1 MNANLNEILAAREH
15 RRDRQEEL
23 LRQFS
28 RPLICFTMNIPGPE
42 KNHFLVSYG
51 FALGDRLLREALP
64 AGKLLQDT
72 RRGTAAG
79 PEGFYAVDASPEE
92 LKAICVRLEEKTPG
106 GRVFDLDVLRPD
118 GSKVER
124 RELGLPERKCLL
136 CGEPAA
142 VCGRSRNHSLTRLQE
157 KTWQL
162 LADGIS
168 RDIGRM
174 AVQSLLCE
182 LYATPK
188 PGLVDQNNNGSHGDM
203 DFFTFLRS
211 AAALEDYFSRCAYI
225 GLEGGRPGEI
235 FARLREAGLEA
246 EKRMLRA
253 TGGINTH
260 KGAIFSLGILCGAA
274 GTLLPEQWQDP
285 GQVSRRCAALARGLV
300 RRDFEFLERPVTA
313 GERLFEQHGITGAR
327 GQAESGFSVA
337 WKTGLPVLEQGL
349 EEGRSFNDCLC
360 AALLHIL
367 VTTQDT
373 NLIKRSNLAVLGQI
387 QGAVSAMLAVR
398 PYPESTIL
406 EALDQTFIRRN
417 LSPGGSA
424 DLLAATCFFYF
435 LKRAGA
441 FGNFT
446 EADGVFPA

>member
-1 MNANLNEILAAREH
+1 MEATLEAILEAREQRWATQKH
-15 RRDRQEEL
+15 L
-23 LRQFS
+23 LRQFG

-42 KNHFLVSYG
+42 KCNFLVTHG
-51 FALGDRLLREALP
+51 FAMGDRLLLEALP
-64 AGKLLQDT
+64 RETVVHRLC
-72 RRGTAAG
+72 RETAAG
-79 PEGFYAVDASPEE
+79 PEGFYAVDLPAEE
-92 LKAICVRLEEKTPG
+92 LKKICVRLEENTPA

-124 RELGLPERKCLL
+124 EILGLPGRKCLL
-136 CGEPAA
+136 CDHPAA
-142 VCGRSRNHSLTRLQE
+142 ICGRSRAHSLDTLRE
-157 KTWQL
+157 KTWLL
-162 LADGIS
+162 LAEGIS
-168 RDIGRM
+168 RCVGRM

-188 PGLVDQNNNGSHGDM
+188 PGLVDQNNSGSHADM

-211 AAALEDYFSRCAYI
+211 AAALEDYFSRCACI

-235 FARLREAGLEA
+235 FARLRDAGLEA

-253 TGGINTH
+253 TGGVNTH

-274 GTLLPEQWQDP
+274 GTLLPEQWRDADLV
-285 GQVSRRCAALARGLV
+285 GSRCAALARGVV
-300 RRDFEFLERPVTA
+300 RRDFAFMEAPVTA
-313 GERLFEQHGITGAR
+313 GEQLFEKHGITGAR
-327 GQAESGFSVA
+327 GQAESGFAVA
-337 WKTGLPVLEQGL
+337 RKTGLPILEQGL
-349 EEGRSFNDCLC
+349 AEGRSLNDCLC
-360 AALLHIL
+360 AALMHIL

-398 PYPESTIL
+398 PYPDRQIL

-424 DLLAATCFFYF
+424 DLLAATCFFHF
-435 LKRAGA
+435 LKQAGTA
-441 FGNFT
+441 
-446 EADGVFPA
+446 GVSPEETGVSRD